1 MGLATFIL
9 GERRDLMLPTLGE
22 MKVLK
27 DHIPDWLAQHF
38 MVVPKHGCFRLNPA
52 EPLHFFNMPCSIA
65 GDTLFRAAKRRNVPV
80 HVYTNAPVAA
90 LRPNSEN
97 AVRWCDTCFPPL
109 SGGAR
114 ISFEYIEQVTG
125 LSRWQLHSLTDVITG
140 QPFIEGLAY
149 DSYRC
154 RGQAARR
161 FDSYRHCCT
170 SLPVQ
175 DTGAGERER

>member
-80 HVYTNAPVAA
+80 HVYTNA
-90 LRPNSEN
+90 L
-97 AVRWCDTCFPPL
+97 
-109 SGGAR
+109 
-114 ISFEYIEQVTG
+114 
-125 LSRWQLHSLTDVITG
+125 
-140 QPFIEGLAY
+140 
-149 DSYRC
+149 
-154 RGQAARR
+154 
-161 FDSYRHCCT
+161 
-170 SLPVQ
+170 
-175 DTGAGERER
+175 